1 MRSWDVDDLLAWDE
15 RIREK
20 ASEFGLDCFPQVFE
34 ICDEDQM
41 LGYMAYHGMPAHYPH

>member
-20 ASEFGLDCFPQVFE
+20 VAEFGLDCFPQVFE
-34 ICDEDQM
+34 ICDEE
-41 LGYMAYHGMPAHYPH
+41 